1 MGIKKGQSGN
11 PNGRPKGRPNKI
23 TAEMK
28 DKIQLFIESNFDQIQ
43 SDFMMMEPKDRL
55 IIFERLLK
63 YVIPTKVENEVYQPI
78 EKIPDIIINF
88 NDEKINITD

>member
-28 DKIQLFIESNFDQIQ
+28 DKIQLFIESNFEQIQ